1 MAREGIGEVLPASV
15 NKLLTQQTPLT
26 LKGLQVVV
34 DNNKWSV
41 DIMLQKIKE
50 EVFFTKSELKQS
62 TRSLIL
68 VVFIDTTL
76 YDHNTLTKAIKKKGS
91 DQDIVEREFQNL
103 RDEMHAMNGEWQA
116 ANEQLQSSN
125 EELTTSKEELQSLNE
140 EVQTINAELVSKV
153 EKLVWANTDMNNLLN
168 SAEIAAIFLD
178 KSLCVR
184 RFTSQITK
192 VFKLRNSDEGR
203 ALSDISNDLKYPALL
218 NDIKEVIE
226 SHLSIDKLITTND
239 KRYYKVRIV
248 PYTNYNNKVD
258 GAVITLLDI
267 SFVKALKIKK

>member
-1 MAREGIGEVLPASV
+1 
-15 NKLLTQQTPLT
+15 
-26 LKGLQVVV
+26 
-34 DNNKWSV
+34 
-41 DIMLQKIKE
+41 MLQKIKE

-76 YDHNTLTKAIKKKGS
+76 FDHNTLTKATKKKGS

-116 ANEQLQSSN
+116 ANEQLQSSNEELQSSN

-184 RFTSQITK
+184 RFTSQVTK

-258 GAVITLLDI
+258 GAVIILLDI